1 MRTSRGIK
9 VNDADR
15 VELERIV
22 RAPTTEQRV
31 VVRARIV
38 LLSGKGAGTG
48 SICERLRTTT
58 STVTLWR
65 NRYEA
70 EGVAGLLKDARR
82 SGRRPTIT
90 KENVA
95 ELLRQTQQEKPAG
108 ATHWS
113 TRTLA
118 PVVGMSPATVG
129 RIWRAH
135 GLKPHRV
142 KRFKL
147 STDPRFVEKLQDV
160 VGLYICPPEKA
171 VVFSVDEKS
180 QIQALDRTQPGL
192 PMKKGRA
199 GTMTHDYKR
208 NGTTTLFAG
217 LNVATGEVIDAC
229 LPRHRHDE
237 FLVFLKKLERQTAK
251 DLELHIIA
259 DNYATH
265 KHPEVQA
272 WLAANPRVHMHF
284 TPTSSS
290 WVNLVERFF
299 AEITDKAIR
308 RGVFKN
314 VRELET
320 AITAYI
326 EAHNKRPRP
335 YTWTAS
341 VASIIEKVERGR
353 RALAL
358 AVTES
363 QANCDSLH

>member
-1 MRTSRGIK
+1 MRTSRRIE
-9 VNDADR
+9 VSDEDR
-15 VELERIV
+15 GELERIV
-22 RAPTTEQRV
+22 RAKTTEQRV
-31 VVRARIV
+31 ALRARIV
-38 LLSGKGAGTG
+38 LLSGEGVETG
-48 SICERLRTTT
+48 SICELLRTTT

-70 EGVAGLLKDARR
+70 AGIAGLLKDAHR
-82 SGRRPTIT
+82 SGRRATIT
-90 KENVA
+90 EAQVG
-95 ELLRQTQQEKPAG
+95 EVLRLTQQEKPGG

-113 TRTLA
+113 TRTLSR
-118 PVVGMSPATVG
+118 VVGLSPATIS

-160 VGLYICPPEKA
+160 VGLYIAPPEKA
-171 VVFSVDEKS
+171 VVFCVDEKS

-217 LNVATGEVIDAC
+217 LNVATGQVIEVC

-237 FLVFLKKLERQTAK
+237 FLLFLKKLERQTAK
-251 DLELHIIA
+251 DLDLHIVV

-265 KHPEVQA
+265 KHPRVQA
-272 WLAANPRVHMHF
+272 WLDDHPRVHLHF
-284 TPTSSS
+284 TPTSAS

-308 RGVFKN
+308 RGAFTN
-314 VRELET
+314 VRDLET

-326 EAHNKRPRP
+326 KAHNEHPRP

-341 VASIIEKVERGR
+341 VAAIIEKVDRAR
-353 RALAL
+353 RVLAQ
-358 AVTES
+358 TP
-363 QANCDSLH
+363 ANSDSLH

>member
-48 SICERLRTTT
+48 SICARLRTTT

-70 EGVAGLLKDARR
+70 EGVVGLLKDARR

-118 PVVGMSPATVG
+118 PVVGLSPATVG

-217 LNVATGEVIDAC
+217 LNVATGEVIDECMA
-229 LPRHRHDE
+229 RHRHDE
-237 FLVFLKKLERQTAK
+237 FLLFLKKLERQTPK
-251 DLELHIIA
+251 DLELHIIV

-265 KHPEVQA
+265 THREVNA
-272 WLAANPRVHMHF
+272 WLEAHPRVHMHF
-284 TPTSSS
+284 TPTSAS

-314 VRELET
+314 VRALET

-326 EAHNKRPRP
+326 EAHNKHPRP